1 MTGLVLCGG
10 KSSRMGSDKGL
21 MNDSGITWAET
32 ACRKLARLVSPVR
45 ISVGHEQF
53 ASYAAYFPA
62 QQLLIDDDTLTIG
75 GPLRGL
81 ISAHIQMPEEAIFL
95 LACDLLLIEPIVFH
109 KLLALQKQSPDYD
122 AFVFV
127 QDAEAEPLCAIY
139 TAKGLQKILAA
150 YREGSLGKQSM
161 KHILEMLH
169 TLRTALPAEWK
180 PYFKNIN
187 TRQDLH
193 S

>member
-32 ACRKLARLVSPVR
+32 ACRKLCTVVSPVR
-45 ISVGHEQF
+45 ISVSSDQF

-62 QQLLIDDDTLTIG
+62 QQLLADNAALTIG

-81 ISAHIQMPEEAIFL
+81 ISAYIQMPEEDIFL
-95 LACDLLLIEPIVFH
+95 LACDLLLIEPIVFRE
-109 KLLALQKQSPDYD
+109 LLALQEQSPDYD
-122 AFVFV
+122 AFVFI
-127 QDAEAEPLCAIY
+127 QDTEAEPLCAIY

-161 KHILEMLH
+161 KHVLEMLH
-169 TLRTALPAEWK
+169 TLQTVLPTDWK

>member
-1 MTGLVLCGG
+1 
-10 KSSRMGSDKGL
+10 MGSDKGL

-32 ACRKLARLVSPVR
+32 ACRKLCTVVSPVR
-45 ISVGHEQF
+45 ISVSSDQF

-62 QQLLIDDDTLTIG
+62 QQLLADNAALTIG

-81 ISAHIQMPEEAIFL
+81 ISAYIQMPEEDIFL
-95 LACDLLLIEPIVFH
+95 LACDLLLIEPIVFRE
-109 KLLALQKQSPDYD
+109 LLALQEQSPDYD
-122 AFVFV
+122 AFVFI
-127 QDAEAEPLCAIY
+127 QDTEAEPLCAIY

-161 KHILEMLH
+161 KHVLEMLH
-169 TLRTALPAEWK
+169 TLQTVLPTDWK